1 MKRLLLF
8 LLFFAPFYNNLFA
21 QSDSIYQ
28 ACIKKADSLYYNKEF
43 LKSAETFSAAFMYN
57 NDRGLVRDRYYA
69 ACSWALSN
77 NKDSAFYQLY
87 RIAEKGNF
95 KDYLN
100 LSSDKDLQSLHEDE
114 RWKILV
120 EKVKS
125 NLEKNNR
132 KR

>member
-1 MKRLLLF
+1 VKRLLLF

-57 NDRGLVRDRYYA
+57 NDRGLVRDRYNA

-100 LSSDKDLQSLHEDE
+100 LKEILKIISIYQVIKIYNLCTKMKDGKF
-114 RWKILV
+114 W
-120 EKVKS
+120 
-125 NLEKNNR
+125 
-132 KR
+132 